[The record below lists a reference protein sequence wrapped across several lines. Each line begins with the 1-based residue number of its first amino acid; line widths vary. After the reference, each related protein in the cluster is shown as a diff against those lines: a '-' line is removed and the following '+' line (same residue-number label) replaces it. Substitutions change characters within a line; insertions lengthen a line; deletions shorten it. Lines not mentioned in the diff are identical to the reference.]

1 MTLAADN
8 GRLHEARR
16 RFFAGHQLP
25 EGLVAEPILRS
36 WQRCL
41 AQGLD
46 VDDLA
51 AVEPLTAAELREH
64 QQRNDLLRHLVRPE
78 MSVLMGEA
86 KTTDS
91 VVIVTDAKGMVLD
104 AVGSVEF
111 AGQASEVAL
120 RPGVF
125 WSEDSTGTNA
135 IGTALFERRPISV
148 HGAEHFFEP
157 HGMLACAATPIFD
170 PQLRLA
176 GVLDMSGSAAVQR
189 VYALGLVRMAAQQ
202 VEHRFFARGFEDC
215 EVIRFQKDAD
225 LLGTP
230 REAILVF
237 RDGVLVASN
246 RRAIK
251 LLGLDRR
258 AIGRLQRE
266 EILGGDE
273 GLPQSG
279 VLLTASGERFV
290 STPRAEPRRA
300 VSGTEF
306 QDRQKAYFTTD
317 TQAALRKA
325 VRLADAGIPLLIQGE
340 TGVGKEVFAR
350 EMHRHTAR
358 ARKPFVAINCAAL
371 PESLIESELFGYSD
385 GAFTGARKQ
394 GRDGLVKQAD
404 GGILF
409 LDEIGDMP
417 LNLQSRMLRV
427 LQDREVSPLGGGK
440 ATPVDFLPVAATH
453 RPLLQLVEE
462 GKFRADLYYRLAHF
476 VVELPPLRELP
487 NREDILRA
495 VWRQAGA
502 ETEGVTLS
510 RDAEARLLSYA
521 WPGNFR
527 QLAGVVRAMLALA
540 EPGQRLGVEDL
551 PLEVLRPVNPLPQAE
566 PASPATLAVLTDDA
580 IRRAIAQ
587 ADGNLSQAARTL
599 GIDRSTLY
607 RRVVWK
613 SERHSRH

>member
-16 RFFAGHQLP
+16 RFFAGHELP
-25 EGLVAEPILRS
+25 DGLVAEPILRS

-41 AQGLD
+41 ARGLD

-51 AVEPLTAAELREH
+51 TVEPLTAAELREH

-78 MSVLMGEA
+78 MSLLMGEA
-86 KTTDS
+86 KNTDS

-111 AGQASEVAL
+111 AGQASQVSL

-125 WSEDSTGTNA
+125 WSEASTGTNA
-135 IGTALFERRPISV
+135 IGTALVEKRAISV

-176 GVLDMSGSAAVQR
+176 GVLDMSGSAAVQQ
-189 VYALGLVRMAAQQ
+189 VHALGLVRMAAQQ

-237 RDGVLVASN
+237 RDGLLVAGN

-258 AIGRLQRE
+258 AIGTLQRE

-273 GLPQSG
+273 GLPQTG

-290 STPRAEPRRA
+290 ATPRAEPRRA
-300 VSGTEF
+300 VSGAELKE
-306 QDRQKAYFTTD
+306 RQKAYFTTE

-350 EMHRHTAR
+350 EMHRHTVR
-358 ARKPFVAINCAAL
+358 GRKPFVAINCAAL

-417 LNLQSRMLRV
+417 LGLQSRMLRV

-440 ATPVDFLPVAATH
+440 TTPVDFLPVAATH

-476 VVELPPLRELP
+476 VVALPPLRDLP

-551 PLEVLRPVNPLPQAE
+551 PLEVLQPVGPLPQVE
-566 PASPATLAVLTDDA
+566 PASPATLAALTDDA
-580 IRRAIAQ
+580 IRRAIGE
-587 ADGNLSQAARTL
+587 ADGNLSQAARAL

-613 SERHSRH
+613 SDRQSRH

>member
-8 GRLHEARR
+8 SRFHEARR

-46 VDDLA
+46 VDEPA
-51 AVEPLTAAELREH
+51 AVAPLTAGELREH
-64 QQRNDLLRHLVRPE
+64 QQRSDLLRHLVRPE
-78 MSVLMGEA
+78 MSLLMGEA
-86 KTTDS
+86 RNTDS

-104 AVGSVEF
+104 ALGSVEF
-111 AGQASEVAL
+111 AGQASQVAL
-120 RPGVF
+120 QPGVF
-125 WSEDSTGTNA
+125 WSEASTGTNA
-135 IGTALFERRPISV
+135 IGTALVERRPISV

-176 GVLDMSGSAAVQR
+176 GVLDMSGSAAVQQ
-189 VYALGLVRMAAQQ
+189 VHALGLVRMAAQQ

-215 EVIRFQKDAD
+215 EVIRFQTDAD

-230 REAILVF
+230 REAIVVF
-237 RDGVLVASN
+237 RDGVLVAGN

-258 AIGRLQRE
+258 AIGKAQRHE
-266 EILGGDE
+266 LLEGDE
-273 GLPQSG
+273 GMSQSG
-279 VLLTASGERFV
+279 VLLTVSGERFV
-290 STPRAEPRRA
+290 ATPRAQTRPA
-300 VSGTEF
+300 VAGTEF
-306 QDRQKAYFTTD
+306 KDRQKAYFTTE
-317 TQAALRKA
+317 TQSALRKA

-385 GAFTGARKQ
+385 GAFTGARKL
-394 GRDGLVKQAD
+394 GREGLVKQAD

-417 LNLQSRMLRV
+417 LSLQSRMLRV
-427 LQDREVSPLGGGK
+427 LQDREVTPLGGGK
-440 ATPVDFLPVAATH
+440 ALPVDFLPVAATH

-476 VVELPPLRELP
+476 VVALPPLRELP
-487 NREDILRA
+487 NREDILNA

-502 ETEGVTLS
+502 EGDGVTLT
-510 RDAEARLLSYA
+510 RDAEARLLAYA

-527 QLAGVVRAMLALA
+527 QLVGVVRAMLALA
-540 EPGQRLGVEDL
+540 EPGQRLTVDDL
-551 PLEVLRPVNPLPQAE
+551 PLEVLRPAGHAAVAE
-566 PASPATLAVLTDDA
+566 PIGSPTLAALTDEA
-580 IRRAIAQ
+580 IRRAIDE
-587 ADGNLSQAARTL
+587 ADGNLSRAARAL

-613 SERHSRH
+613 GERQSRH